1 MTRPDW
7 LGRDHDVR
15 MWVGIGAGALCL
27 VGLASLMAYGY
38 QVGAFA

>member
-15 MWVGIGAGALCL
+15 MWVGVAAGAVCIIGSALL
-27 VGLASLMAYGY
+27 VLYGY
-38 QVGAFA
+38 QAGAYS